1 MVPWQSNLPLIC
13 ERERGIALESRHGIW
28 PPHALKGESRVLS
41 RVVAG
46 TPGSSRL
53 VPVTSGSFSG
63 CLWEVRNTVQF

>member
-1 MVPWQSNLPLIC
+1 MVPWQSNLHSSC
-13 ERERGIALESRHGIW
+13 EWEHGIALESRHGIW

-41 RVVAG
+41 RVAAG
-46 TPGSSRL
+46 TPGFSRL